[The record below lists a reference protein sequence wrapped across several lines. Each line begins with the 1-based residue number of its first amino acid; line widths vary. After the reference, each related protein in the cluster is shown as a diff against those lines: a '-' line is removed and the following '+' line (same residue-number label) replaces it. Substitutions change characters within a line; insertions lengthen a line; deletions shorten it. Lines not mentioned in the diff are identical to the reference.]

1 MISLQSQGLSG
12 IFSNTTVQKHQFFGA
27 QPCVQESLAEAWVD
41 SGMLQGQG
49 HRIQQSW
56 ELWHAGICPFE
67 GGPLLLLLPL
77 A

>member
-1 MISLQSQGLSG
+1 MTPQQTGPDLPVS
-12 IFSNTTVQKHQFFGA
+12 
-27 QPCVQESLAEAWVD
+27 VQESLAEAWVD